1 MNLISFELS
10 TLGAFGQLSL
20 LLALAFTL
28 LGLGL
33 AVLGGLRR
41 DERLTEGARRGA
53 WVVFGFSTLALF
65 TLEVALLRDDFSVRY
80 VAQHSMTVSPLW
92 VKVVTLWAALEG
104 SILLWAWL
112 LALYTFLLSLTVR
125 RDALRPWVLASM
137 FVSLVFFVGVN
148 ATIASP
154 FTPVASPPA
163 EGGGPNPLLQNHW
176 MMAVHPVLLY
186 FGFVGLAVPFAYAVA
201 ALVTGRS
208 GSAWITQTRRWTVV
222 AWSFLSAAIVAG
234 GWWSYEVL
242 GWGGYWAWDAVENA
256 SLVPWLLATAFL
268 HSIQIQERRRMLA
281 AWNVWLI
288 VAAYG
293 ATILGTFINRSGV
306 VESVHAFGS
315 GPVGPVFLG
324 FFAVLMLG
332 GAALAAWR
340 TPLLRD
346 EHAIDTPVSR
356 EGAYLAGNVLFL
368 VFAVMVVIGTLFPA
382 LVEAVRGVRVSV
394 GPPFFNTFAVPMGLG
409 LLFLMG
415 VGPLLPWR
423 RAPGEKLLAALRL
436 PAAAAL
442 MAATLAVVFGVH
454 SVAVVL
460 TVALC
465 AYNVAGLALLSVRA
479 ARQRGSFVAVVR
491 EQPRRHGAHLA
502 HLGLVIVALGLA
514 FSGGYKREAN
524 VTLNLGQERQALNER
539 LQFLGVAQQEFPER
553 RSVYA
558 RVLVDGVEYRP
569 RLNIYPTSRDSLPTP
584 AVRYRLLS
592 DTYLVMTSFDAQ
604 GGQWVA
610 LRLIESPLVSWIW
623 AGTVVIV
630 LGAALTLVSPAPAR
644 AARRATRSL
653 SATD

>member
-1 MNLISFELS
+1 MNLISFQLS
-10 TLGAFGQLSL
+10 PLGAFGQLSL
-20 LLALAFTL
+20 LLALVFTL
-28 LGLGL
+28 GGLYL
-33 AVLGGLRR
+33 ALLGGLRG
-41 DERLTEGARRGA
+41 DPRLSEGARRAA
-53 WVVFGFSTLALF
+53 WAVFGFTSLALAA
-65 TLEVALLRDDFSVRY
+65 LEVALLRDDFSVRY
-80 VAQHSMTVSPLW
+80 VAAHSMTVSPLW

-112 LALYTFLLSLTVR
+112 LALYTFVVSLTVK

-137 FVSLVFFVGVN
+137 FVSLLFFIGVN
-148 ATIASP
+148 ATVASP
-154 FTPVASPPA
+154 FTPVANPPA
-163 EGGGPNPLLQNHW
+163 QGAGPNPLLQNHW

-208 GSAWITQTRRWTVV
+208 GNAWIAQTRRWTVV
-222 AWSFLSAAIVAG
+222 AWAFLSAAIVAG

-340 TPLLRD
+340 APLLRD
-346 EHAIDTPVSR
+346 EHAIDAPVSR

-368 VFAVMVVIGTLFPA
+368 VFATMVVIGTLFPA

-394 GPPFFNTFAVPMGLG
+394 GPPFFNTFAVPLGLG

-423 RAPGEKLLAALRL
+423 RAPGEKLLAALRVPGVAGL
-436 PAAAAL
+436 
-442 MAATLAVVFGVH
+442 LAGVLAFAFGVR
-454 SVAVVL
+454 SVAVLL
-460 TVALC
+460 TVALS
-465 AYNVAGLALLSVRA
+465 AYNLAGLALLTGRGF
-479 ARQRGSFVAVVR
+479 RQRGSVLATLR
-491 EQPRRHGAHLA
+491 EQPRRHGAYLA
-502 HLGLVIVALGLA
+502 HVGLVVVALGLA
-514 FSGGYKREAN
+514 FSGGYKREIN
-524 VTLNLGQERQALNER
+524 VTLNLGQERAALSER
-539 LQFLGVAQQEFPER
+539 LVFLGLGQSEEPQR

-569 RLNIYPTSRDSLPTP
+569 RLNLYPGSRDALPTP
-584 AVRYRLLS
+584 AVRYRVLG
-592 DTYLVMTSFDAQ
+592 DTYLVMTSYDPERGSWA
-604 GGQWVA
+604 A

-623 AGTVVIV
+623 VGTVIVV
-630 LGAALTLVSPAPAR
+630 LGAALTLVNPAPVR
-644 AARRATRSL
+644 VSVRRARPAG
-653 SATD
+653 ATD